1 MPSTTRR
8 RLLASIA
15 AGTAV
20 GSAGCA
26 GQLPGT
32 SPRRVDAAETG
43 EGDELVWQYPES
55 EIAEHSEGI
64 GYAAIEYEG
73 EQDRSGTRS
82 ALEFG
87 LNTTVGGIAA
97 SEAYSDYEADWAR
110 FRLGPPA
117 EYAANHQY
125 RMWVQPPPW
134 PDVRAGYDRRAGRE
148 AFVVELPAIDT
159 GGTITLPVLFGPVA
173 DTLPDRLHCSFSV
186 QASDPGVLGESVR
199 ASGRGTIDLGDTR
212 SS

>member
-43 EGDELVWQYPES
+43 DDDELVWQYPES
-55 EIAEHSEGI
+55 EIGEHSEGI
-64 GYAAIEYEG
+64 GYASIDYEG
-73 EQDRSGTRS
+73 ERDRARTS
-82 ALEFG
+82 ALQFD

-110 FRLGPPA
+110 FRLAPPTDYTA
-117 EYAANHQY
+117 RHQY

-134 PDVRAGYDRRAGRE
+134 PDVRAGYDRHGGRN
-148 AFVVELPAIDT
+148 AFVVELPEIDT
-159 GGTITLPVLFGPVA
+159 GGTITLPVLFGPIA
-173 DTLPDRLHCSFSV
+173 DTLPDRLHCSFTV
-186 QASDPGVLGESVR
+186 QASAPGTSGESVR
-199 ASGRGTIDLGDTR
+199 ASDRGTIDLADAR